1 MQFSQHLT
9 RVRAGCVSDATNA
22 DKPAGIEKVKMQ
34 NAKWGTTTI
43 KMLDETRELT
53 RFPPLRASHHFAF
66 FNSHFA
72 FCIHLHDRQI
82 TCPTR

>member
-34 NAKWGTTTI
+34 IAKCKMGYDDNQNA
-43 KMLDETRELT
+43 R
-53 RFPPLRASHHFAF
+53 
-66 FNSHFA
+66 
-72 FCIHLHDRQI
+72 
-82 TCPTR
+82 